1 MATVAVVAGSGGP
14 GFAGGPA
21 ATGRFNWPSGIAVA
35 PDGGYLVTDYF
46 NNRVRRLAP
55 DGTVST
61 VAGTGEAGGT
71 DGPGEDA
78 TFNCMRGIA
87 VDRRGIVYVTEL
99 WGKRVRKI
107 ICTGGGWVVST
118 VVAAGLCGPWGIAV
132 GVDGH
137 LVVADGGLQRVV
149 QVDPAT
155 GAITVLAGDGIRGF
169 RDGPGATAR
178 FNCLGG
184 VAVGRRGDI
193 FVTDYCGHRVRR
205 ISAADHTVTT
215 VAGSGVRGLED
226 GVGSA
231 AQFNGPASVAVD
243 GRGTLIVVDGDWDD
257 FRLRRIVD
265 GVVTTV
271 PCEMDGGVVPGTTVG
286 IAIDRDG
293 SVLVA
298 VPSTHRILRVTGL
311 GLAPPSALPWS
322 LRAHR
327 GLAAA
332 APGLHRFVTMMMMC
346 AMRLDDTPLHLP
358 HTLWLAILEMLRP
371 DQMIH

>member
-1 MATVAVVAGSGGP
+1 MATVSVVAGSGGP
-14 GFAGGPA
+14 GFADGPA
-21 ATGRFNWPSGIAVA
+21 ATARFNWPSDIAVA

-71 DGPGEDA
+71 DGPGEVA

-99 WGKRVRKI
+99 WGNRVRKI

-149 QVDPAT
+149 QVVPAT

-178 FNCLGG
+178 FDRPWG
-184 VAVGRRGDI
+184 VAVGRCGDI
-193 FVTDYCGHRVRR
+193 FVTDGYGHRVRR

-215 VAGSGVRGLED
+215 VAGSGVRGSAD
-226 GVGSA
+226 GVGLA
-231 AQFNGPASVAVD
+231 AQFNSPQSVVVD
-243 GRGTLIVVDGDWDD
+243 GRGTLIVVDSGWN
-257 FRLRRIVD
+257 RVKVLRRIAD

-271 PCEMDGGVVPGTTVG
+271 AVDGTPIGRIIGVE
-286 IAIDRDG
+286 IDHDG
-293 SVLVA
+293 SLLVA
-298 VPSTHRILRVTGL
+298 VPNTNRVFRVAGL
-311 GLAPPSALPWS
+311 GLVPPFPTPTWS
-322 LRAHR
+322 PRTHR
-327 GLAAA
+327 ELTVM
-332 APGLHRFVTMMMMC
+332 APGLHRFVTTVMLC
-346 AMRLDDTPLHLP
+346 ATRLDYTPLHLP